1 MGWYQYSFTPSPP
14 VWPGDKT
21 SISSALNLGVAILL
35 QLGDLFCNS
44 VGVLQQSGAEQAPQ
58 NGTFTTYSLRHSVMF
73 TFCIYCFCT
82 SESKDPQVTTQGN
95 ESV

>member
-1 MGWYQYSFTPSPP
+1 MGWYQYSFSPRPP

-21 SISSALNLGVAILL
+21 SISSPLNLGVAILL

-58 NGTFTTYSLRHSVMF
+58 NGKLSQHIL
-73 TFCIYCFCT
+73 
-82 SESKDPQVTTQGN
+82 
-95 ESV
+95 